1 MARPQARQRYNSK
14 ARQSTLVGSSHKK
27 RRKTK
32 VVDSGEQDD
41 GGEESEFEGI
51 ADENENVE
59 AVQEDD
65 QERKKQLKLEN
76 RKTMRKQLVPEEAT
90 MSSKKRKRLDTYI
103 AKKLKQE
110 EMQESLRI
118 IAANALA
125 SNTTQ
130 PPSSVQ
136 GSAHKP
142 LLSTL
147 GIKSTKTLGQFPL
160 NPLSA
165 IELAERREDL
175 TVRKA
180 MKGVPG
186 GSATGKKGRRA
197 RKGAYENMDNGRDE
211 EDDGSEVEGGSGDDD
226 TPPAVVEDERSA
238 KKRRKAERNGIVQTV
253 DQGGAVGDAG
263 RGKGFTMIDT
273 APSARPIK
281 SSRNA
286 PKGPTGN
293 RKTSPPPATA
303 ESSDFDSSDSEND
316 TAAVNEEKV
325 VAPSAVFEPAPQAP
339 VQRDQPVAAPVVA
352 AFSGIDAVGSAL
364 RRGANGEVLGPRI
377 VERKPKIKT
386 VRMTGQERRLLRKR
400 QAMVDAAEEYGMD
413 EDDVDDSEDDSEDGS
428 DEDLEDSDDED
439 DSADD
444 NSEEESETE
453 SGDEDDK
460 SEGSASGN
468 PNGHLSEARASKF
481 KQWAL
486 KETGVALAPDLLA
499 LNKTMDQ
506 AVSQAGPEPVHP
518 KAGPLGGRYSIPS
531 TSLLSRGPAPTSD
544 GVQVAEPSASTV
556 RPKINRRPSVT
567 ESRQGLPVVAEEQ
580 PVMEA
585 ILLNPVVIICGETGS
600 GKTTQ
605 VPQMLYEAGF
615 GMAGSDNPGMIAV
628 TQPRRVAAV
637 SLSIRVASELNL
649 PPNSRVVAHQ
659 IRYSSTTSKE
669 TAIKF
674 MTDGVILRELAADFL
689 LKRYSVVVVD
699 EAHERGVNTDV
710 LIGVLSRV
718 AKLREKLWRER
729 KDGVKPLRIV
739 IMSATLR
746 VSDFAANPTLF
757 AKPPPIIEIA
767 ARQHPVT
774 THFNRRTPNDYV
786 TEAYKKVVKIHA
798 RLPPGGVLV
807 FMTGQGEISALC
819 RKLAKRFGKK
829 AIEERKKAKTLAFQG
844 AADSVRDE
852 AARAW
857 EEGESEATSVT
868 GKSVAVIDAALE
880 VEDLDIG
887 YGDDLAGDVDDGA
900 DIEATNPDPDALD
913 SDDED
918 DEDVK
923 LGIDKEESEV
933 PLHILPLY
941 SLLSNEQQLKVF
953 KPPPEGSRLVI
964 VATNVAET
972 SLTIPGIKYVVD
984 AGRVKERQYDANTGV
999 QSFQV
1004 AWVSKA
1010 SAAQRAGRA
1019 GRTGP
1024 GHCYRLYS
1032 SAMFEN
1038 HFEAFSKPEILRMP
1052 IEGIMLTMK
1061 SMNIDAVVNF
1071 PFPTPPDRQGLRRA
1085 EALLTHLGALER
1097 ATKTILVRGVEKLG
1111 TVGGKITD
1119 LGKAMSTFPVTPRF
1133 AKMLVIGQQH
1143 GCLPY
1148 IIAIVSALSVGDP
1161 FLREEALGLQPEDE
1175 AEQNRELEEEIPE
1188 LSHIKSADI
1197 QAKEERKAKRRAFY
1211 KSQQRYM
1218 ALGNGSSDL
1227 YKLVA
1232 LLGAYDYEG
1241 SNPNFCGNNFVRA
1254 KAIKETQ
1261 QLRQQITSIAAV
1273 QMPTAKLDPAAKLKP
1288 PTDTQLKVIR
1298 QILCAGF
1305 IDQVAVRKDLTMK
1318 SSAAGSRYETT
1329 KGIPYRAVGVP
1340 EDVFIHPSSS
1350 LSNAAPPDFV
1360 VFGEVVRTSKV
1371 WIRTITKINPA
1382 WLATLGKSM
1391 CTFSRPLEMP
1401 STAAQTKSSAVAT
1414 GKKAV
1419 EKTNAE
1425 IRDAYVT
1432 PHFGDLGVDLPVMK
1446 VTQRLE
1452 KGRWITD
1459 I

>member
-1 MARPQARQRYNSK
+1 
-14 ARQSTLVGSSHKK
+14 
-27 RRKTK
+27 
-32 VVDSGEQDD
+32 
-41 GGEESEFEGI
+41 
-51 ADENENVE
+51 
-59 AVQEDD
+59 
-65 QERKKQLKLEN
+65 
-76 RKTMRKQLVPEEAT
+76 MRKQLVPDEAP

-125 SNTTQ
+125 TSSPQ
-130 PPSSVQ
+130 QPSSSLQ
-136 GSAHKP
+136 GSSK
-142 LLSTL
+142 LSTL

-180 MKGVPG
+180 MKGIPG
-186 GSATGKKGRRA
+186 GATGKKGRRA
-197 RKGAYENMDNGRDE
+197 RKGAYENMDTVGEDE
-211 EDDGSEVEGGSGDDD
+211 EDESDAADASAADEEPVK
-226 TPPAVVEDERSA
+226 EDERSA
-238 KKRRKAERNGIVQTV
+238 KKRRKAERNGIVEMASDNEPGV
-253 DQGGAVGDAG
+253 DS
-263 RGKGFTMIDT
+263 RKGK
-273 APSARPIK
+273 AQVKLPKAQSAYQAKFKAHPYIWEIQNPR
-281 SSRNA
+281 ST
-286 PKGPTGN
+286 PKGSSNN
-293 RKTSPPPATA
+293 RSDASA
-303 ESSDFDSSDSEND
+303 QSSDFDSSDSEND
-316 TAAVNEEKV
+316 HVEDKAK
-325 VAPSAVFEPAPQAP
+325 APSKSPKQATPEIADVVEPTLQTIAQPGAQAATSATNSTP
-339 VQRDQPVAAPVVA
+339 AI
-352 AFSGIDAVGSAL
+352 GAVGSAL

-400 QAMVDAAEEYGMD
+400 QAMIDAAEEHGFD
-413 EDDVDDSEDDSEDGS
+413 GDDSEAESHS
-428 DEDLEDSDDED
+428 DEDLEDGDDED
-439 DSADD
+439 DEDD
-444 NSEEESETE
+444 DDDDDDDEEEEEEEGEEEGEEAS
-453 SGDEDDK
+453 DDGTDD
-460 SEGSASGN
+460 SEGSTTGN
-468 PNGHLSEARASKF
+468 PNGPHSEGRASKF

-486 KETGVALAPDLLA
+486 KETGVSLAPDLLA
-499 LNKTMDQ
+499 LNKTMQ
-506 AVSQAGPEPVHP
+506 EAASQAGPEPAHP

-531 TSLLSRGPAPTSD
+531 TSLLSRGPATTSD
-544 GVQVAEPSASTV
+544 GVHGAEPPSNTV
-556 RPKINRRPSVT
+556 RPKISRRPSVT

-689 LKRYSVVVVD
+689 LRRYSVVVVD

-718 AKLREKLWRER
+718 AKLREKMWRER

-757 AKPPPIIEIA
+757 ATPPPIIEIA

-774 THFNRRTPNDYV
+774 IHFNRRTPNDYV

-819 RKLAKRFGKK
+819 RKLAKRFGRK
-829 AIEERKKAKTLAFQG
+829 AIEERKKAKASSSQEALG
-844 AADSVRDE
+844 SGRDD

-857 EEGESEATSVT
+857 EDGESETTSFS
-868 GKSVAVIDAALE
+868 GKSVAVVDAALE

-887 YGDDLAGDVDDGA
+887 YGDDLAGDVDDGQDA
-900 DIEATNPDPDALD
+900 EETNPDPDALD

-918 DEDVK
+918 DEDAK
-923 LGIDKEESEV
+923 LGIDKEESEGK
-933 PLHILPLY
+933 HD
-941 SLLSNEQQLKVF
+941 STTNKQQLKVF

-984 AGRVKERQYDANTGV
+984 AGRVKERQYDPSTGV

-1071 PFPTPPDRQGLRRA
+1071 PFPTPPDRQGLKKA
-1085 EALLTHLGALER
+1085 ETLLTHLGALER
-1097 ATKTILVRGVEKLG
+1097 ATKTILVKGVEQSG

-1188 LSHIKSADI
+1188 LSHIKSADL

-1227 YKLVA
+1227 FKLVA

-1254 KAIKETQ
+1254 KAIKEIQ
-1261 QLRQQITSIAAV
+1261 QLRLQITSIAAT
-1273 QMPTAKLDPAAKLKP
+1273 QMPNAKLDPAAKLKP

-1305 IDQVAVRKDLTMK
+1305 IDQVAIRKDLTTK
-1318 SSAAGSRYETT
+1318 SSATGGKFENT
-1329 KGIPYRAVGVP
+1329 KGIPYKALGVP
-1340 EDVFIHPSSS
+1340 EDVFVHPSSG
-1350 LSNAAPPDFV
+1350 LSGGAPPDFV

-1371 WIRTITKINPA
+1371 WIKSEHMAPKVIWKIQLTTLFARSAITKINPA

-1401 STAAQTKSSAVAT
+1401 STAVQAKSSAVVP
-1414 GKKAV
+1414 GKKSV
-1419 EKTNAE
+1419 GKTNVE
-1425 IRDAYVT
+1425 SRDAYVT

-1452 KGRWITD
+1452 KGRWVTD